1 MSSRARTFL
10 IRLYPDR
17 HQDLIARLE
26 ALRRERRVNQTVVDA
41 LRAYFSPSGPSPPQ
55 SPPTLSKSTPALPES
70 LLEALRRL
78 HPDTPDAGL
87 RALAA
92 SEALGDM
99 RTLFAAVPETRDV
112 FDFNAPLLVEAARLL
127 LRRAHAFYR
136 QGATAPPDSLRL
148 LLEATDFLLEDN
160 HA

>member
-1 MSSRARTFL
+1 MSVRARTFL

-55 SPPTLSKSTPALPES
+55 SPPPPSAALPES

-87 RALAA
+87 RALAT
-92 SEALGDM
+92 SEALDDM
-99 RTLFAAVPETRDV
+99 RTLFTAIPAAEDI

-136 QGATAPPDSLRL
+136 QGTTAPPDSLRH

>member
-41 LRAYFSPSGPSPPQ
+41 LRAYFPPSGPSPPQ
-55 SPPTLSKSTPALPES
+55 SPPPPSALPES